1 MQATMQEHTS
11 ALIGVMDELNE
22 HFQKVLGLFERER
35 DALSR
40 RDIEEMENTSATIGQ
55 ALEDARVIEVR
66 RQHFT
71 GNLAQNLGMP
81 ARGAKWDQLTS
92 RLDTDDARPLR
103 KARNRLRAT
112 LFAVEHANRMNQAAF
127 RGVQAATDS
136 ILNILHGGNGS
147 YDRSGTRQQASTG
160 ATSFLSK
167 QL

>member
-1 MQATMQEHTS
+1 MQATMQEHTN

-22 HFQKVLGLFERER
+22 HFQKVLSLFEQER

-40 RDIEEMENTSATIGQ
+40 RDIDGMEGTSAIIGK
-55 ALEDARVIEVR
+55 ALEDARVIEIR
-66 RQHFT
+66 RQHVT
-71 GNLAQNLGMP
+71 GTLAQNLGMP
-81 ARGAKWDQLTS
+81 ARGTKWDQLTS
-92 RLDTDDARPLR
+92 RLDLDTARPLR

-136 ILNILHGGNGS
+136 ILSILHGGSSS
-147 YDRSGTRQQASTG
+147 YDRKGARQQGTTG
-160 ATSFLSK
+160 ANRFLSK